1 MLSAVI
7 QMLWDIQ
14 NVSLEMKQATI
25 DLCAS
30 AYPDIRPWQV
40 REQCV
45 GDFISIPSARQCA
58 LDDVYYLYL
67 SHLLNPQ
74 DGHDA
79 ARKDLSLVKVY
90 QLCHLRKKK
99 NELPAHTLL

>member
-79 ARKDLSLVKVY
+79 ARKDLSLVKV
-90 QLCHLRKKK
+90 
-99 NELPAHTLL
+99 